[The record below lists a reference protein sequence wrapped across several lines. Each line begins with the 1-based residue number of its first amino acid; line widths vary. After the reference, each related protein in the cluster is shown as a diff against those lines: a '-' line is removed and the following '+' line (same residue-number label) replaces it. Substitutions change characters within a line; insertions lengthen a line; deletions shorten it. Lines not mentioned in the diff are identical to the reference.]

1 MIQAFAAAVDLKK
14 RLTADH
20 VQAIANLIKI
30 NDYRQ
35 GYTPASH
42 DGRIEN
48 IIIAIE
54 APITK
59 NQRRE
64 AERFKAFEADDD
76 ANLQGIGDRV
86 GEE

>member
-20 VQAIANLIKI
+20 VQAIANLI

-48 IIIAIE
+48 IIIAIK